1 MGISR
6 IINLSFIGLF
16 GGILDVKP
24 SRFRWLTQLPVLAT
38 TATAIAMLV
47 LTPFWAMR
55 WYRLPFLGALFE
67 TNNVVSS
74 VTVKGWSATE
84 QGIEYLDRLI
94 ALNGETLVSVRD
106 FERIMATNGFKPIQ
120 VSFVRPD
127 GEAYDVEI
135 TPIQFP
141 FADIVSLF
149 IVPYL
154 MGLTFLGIGLWAYR
168 LRSDLWESRAL
179 LHFVS
184 GATIMMTT
192 LFEISTTR
200 YTNVLWGLGIL
211 LSAGGLMYLAL
222 VFPQPTRMVRANP
235 RLRWLP
241 WGVLAT
247 LAPMMVIV
255 VVAPPSPYAYTY
267 WWQYGYLCIVA
278 GFLSLI
284 GVLTWRILKSQS
296 NIVRQQSRVI
306 IFGTTLALLPI
317 MVYLALLGMGQATEF
332 RAWVFIPPMIIMP
345 LSITYAILRFRLLD
359 VDRILSRLLAYLLT
373 MAFAL
378 GTFYGLIALFSLL
391 LQDVMHATDPLV
403 IAGYLLLLAIGLL
416 PVRNLI
422 QRLIDRL
429 FYRSPADYR
438 RALTSLSRGLVITPD
453 LSQTLRTM
461 GEQLKQ
467 ALAPEKFVV
476 YLYND
481 ELGEYFP
488 HASHEDSAIPYQVE
502 DPLISL
508 LQKSGTPF
516 WLPPSGELPEE
527 LRTKPGNYRRLTGYT
542 FVPLHYEEKLI
553 GFLMLGPRRSGDLY
567 TSDDLDFLAAVAA
580 QSTLA
585 LENARLFANLR
596 RTLDQTMEMKNLMS
610 DIFASISTGVITT
623 DLDRK
628 VTLFNHAAEQILGL
642 EAWQVMGRRLSR
654 VVPGLGV
661 DLDDVTAST
670 LNEGAVILGTE
681 LMCQVPPRGD
691 IVLRLSCAP
700 LRDAHLGTKGATLVF
715 EDLTERRKLEAEQE
729 RIRQTF
735 GRVVAPRVR
744 DRLLADPGNLRL
756 DGTKQVVTT
765 LFADVS
771 GFSSFSELHPPE
783 TVFKVLNA
791 YLSLA
796 AQAILEEEGTLDK
809 FMGDAVLAIW
819 NSPDQQEDH
828 ALRAVRAALSIMS
841 RALAAHQNFPDP
853 EQHMVFRIGISTG
866 LAMVGNVGTNDLFNY
881 TAIGDAVNLAQ
892 RLQVSAKPQQILLH
906 KDTYDIVA
914 EHVIATPLKPLTV
927 KGREQPAEVYE
938 LKGLKRK

>member
-1 MGISR
+1 M
-6 IINLSFIGLF
+6 
-16 GGILDVKP
+16 
-24 SRFRWLTQLPVLAT
+24 LA
-38 TATAIAMLV
+38 

-55 WYRLPFLGALFE
+55 WYRLPFLGVLFE

-74 VTVKGWSATE
+74 INIDGWPGTE
-84 QGIEYLDRLI
+84 LGIKYLDRLV
-94 ALNGETLVSVRD
+94 ALNGEKLTSVRD
-106 FERIMATNGFKPIQ
+106 FERMMAVNGYEPVK
-120 VSFVRPD
+120 VSLVRPD
-127 GEAYDVEI
+127 GEPYEVEV
-135 TPIQFP
+135 TPIKFP
-141 FADIVSLF
+141 FADFVSLF

-154 MGLTFLGIGLWAYR
+154 MGLVFLGIGLWAYR

-179 LHFVS
+179 LYFVS

-200 YTNVLWGLGIL
+200 YTNVLWGLSIL

-222 VFPQPTRMVRANP
+222 VFPQPSRMVRTNP
-235 RLRWLP
+235 HLRRLP
-241 WGVLAT
+241 WALLAL

-255 VVAPPSPYAYTY
+255 VVAPPSPHAYTH
-267 WWQYGYLCIVA
+267 WWQFGYLCIVV
-278 GFLSLI
+278 GFIALVSM
-284 GVLTWRILKSQS
+284 LTWRIFHGQS

-317 MVYLALLGMGQATEF
+317 MVYLAVLGMGQATEF
-332 RAWVFIPPMIIMP
+332 RAWVFFPPMIVMP

-373 MAFAL
+373 TAVAL
-378 GTFYGLIALFSLL
+378 GTFYGLIALLTVL
-391 LQDVMHATDPLV
+391 VQDMVRATDPLV
-403 IAGYLLLLAIGLL
+403 IAGYLLLLAAGLM

-422 QRLIDRL
+422 ERAIDRL

-438 RALTSLSRGLVITPD
+438 RALTSLSRQLIITPD

-461 GEQLKQ
+461 EEQLQQ

-481 ELGEYFP
+481 EMGKYFP
-488 HASHEDSAIPYQVE
+488 HASREDSAVPYQVE
-502 DPLISL
+502 DPLIHL
-508 LQKSGTPF
+508 MLKTGTPI

-527 LRTKPGNYRRLTGYT
+527 LRNRSGNYSRLKGFV

-567 TSDDLDFLAAVAA
+567 TGDDLDFLAAVAA

-628 VTLFNHAAEQILGL
+628 ITLFNHAAEQILGV

-654 VVPGLGV
+654 AVPGLGV

-670 LNEGAVILGTE
+670 LNEGAVILSTE
-681 LMCQVPPRGD
+681 LMRQVPPRGD
-691 IVLRLSCAP
+691 VVLRLSCAP
-700 LRDAHLGTKGATLVF
+700 LRDAHLGTKGATLVI

-744 DRLLADPGNLRL
+744 DRLLADSGNLRL
-756 DGTKQVVTT
+756 DGTKQVITT
-765 LFADVS
+765 LFADLG
-771 GFSSFSELHPPE
+771 GFTSFSERYSPE
-783 TVFKVLNA
+783 TVFKVLNT

-819 NSPDQQEDH
+819 NSPDQQADH
-828 ALRAVRAALSIMS
+828 ALRAVRAALNITK
-841 RALAAHQNFPDP
+841 RALSVHTLFPNPD
-853 EQHMVFRIGISTG
+853 QHMVFRIGISTG
-866 LAMVGNVGTNDLFNY
+866 QAMVGNVGTNDLFNY

-892 RLQVSAKPQQILLH
+892 RLQVAAEPGRILLN
-906 KDTYDIVA
+906 KGTYDIVA
-914 EHVIATPLKPLTV
+914 EHVIATPLRLLVV

-938 LKGLKRK
+938 LNGIKS

>member
-1 MGISR
+1 M
-6 IINLSFIGLF
+6 
-16 GGILDVKP
+16 KP
-24 SRFRWLTQLPVLAT
+24 SRFQWVTQLPALVA
-38 TATAIAMLV
+38 TATAIGLLA

-74 VTVKGWSATE
+74 VNIEGWPATE
-84 QGIEYLDRLI
+84 QGVEYLDRLV
-94 ALNGETLVSVRD
+94 ALNGEPLTSVGD
-106 FERIMATNGFKPIQ
+106 FERIMTANGYEPIQ

-135 TPIQFP
+135 TPIHFP
-141 FADIVSLF
+141 FANIVSLF

-154 MGLTFLGIGLWAYR
+154 MGAAFLGIGLWAYR

-179 LHFVS
+179 LFFVS
-184 GATIMMTT
+184 GATILTTT

-222 VFPQPTRMVRANP
+222 VFPQPTRIVRVNP
-235 RLRWLP
+235 RLRMLP
-241 WGVLAT
+241 WGFLAL

-255 VVAPPSPYAYTY
+255 VVAPPSPYSYTD
-267 WWQYGYLCIVA
+267 WWQYGYLCIVV
-278 GFLSLI
+278 GFLSLVGMLI
-284 GVLTWRILKSQS
+284 WRMLKSPS

-317 MVYLALLGMGQATEF
+317 MVYLTLLGMGRATEF
-332 RAWVFIPPMIIMP
+332 RAWVFFPPMIIMP
-345 LSITYAILRFRLLD
+345 LSITYAILRYRLLD

-373 MAFAL
+373 MTVAL
-378 GTFYGLIALFSLL
+378 GAFYGLIALFSIL

-403 IAGYLLLLAIGLL
+403 IAGYLLLLAVGLM

-422 QRLIDRL
+422 QGAIDRL

-438 RALTSLSRGLVITPD
+438 RALTSLSRELVITPD

-461 GEQLKQ
+461 GKQLQQ

-481 ELGEYFP
+481 ELGKYFP
-488 HASHEDSAIPYQVE
+488 HASGEDSAVPYQVE
-502 DPLISL
+502 DPLIAL
-508 LQKSGTPF
+508 LQKSETPI
-516 WLPPSGELPEE
+516 WLPPSGELPEG
-527 LRTKPGNYRRLTGYT
+527 LRTQSGNYRRLTGYT
-542 FVPLHYEEKLI
+542 FVPLHYEGKLI

-567 TSDDLDFLAAVAA
+567 TSDDLDFLAAVGA

-585 LENARLFANLR
+585 LENARLFSNLR

-654 VVPGLGV
+654 TVPVLGI
-661 DLDDVTAST
+661 DLDDVTANT
-670 LNEGAVILGTE
+670 LNDGAVILGTE
-681 LMCQVPPRGD
+681 LTREVPSRGD
-691 IVLRLSCAP
+691 VVLRLSVAP
-700 LRDAHLGTKGATLVF
+700 LRDAHLGTKGATLVID
-715 EDLTERRKLEAEQE
+715 DLTERRNLEAEQE

-756 DGTKQVVTT
+756 DGTKQTVTV
-765 LFADVS
+765 LFADLS
-771 GFSSFSELHPPE
+771 DFTAFSEKHPPE
-783 TVFKVLNA
+783 TVFKTLNT
-791 YLSLA
+791 YLSMA
-796 AQAILEEEGTLDK
+796 AQTILEEEGTLDK

-819 NSPDQQEDH
+819 NSPDLQEDH
-828 ALRAVRAALSIMS
+828 ALRAVRAALTTMQ
-841 RALAAHQNFPDP
+841 RLANCYDKFPDS
-853 EQHMVFRIGISTG
+853 EQQMRFRIGISTG
-866 LAMVGNVGTNDLFNY
+866 QAMVGNVGTDDLFNY

-892 RLQVSAKPQQILLH
+892 RLQVAANPGQILLH
-906 KDTYDIVA
+906 KNTYDIVA
-914 EHVIATPLKPLTV
+914 GQVIATPLEPLSV
-927 KGREQPAEVYE
+927 KGRAQLAEVYE
-938 LKGLKRK
+938 LKGLKG

>member
-1 MGISR
+1 M
-6 IINLSFIGLF
+6 NL
-16 GGILDVKP
+16 KP
-24 SRFRWLTQLPVLAT
+24 SGIRGLAKLPALIAAT
-38 TATAIAMLV
+38 VAIAILV
-47 LTPFWAMR
+47 LTPFWAIR

-74 VTVKGWSATE
+74 VNIKGWPATE
-84 QGIEYLDRLI
+84 EGVKYLDRLV
-94 ALNGETLVSVRD
+94 ALNGETITNVRD
-106 FERIMATNGFKPIQ
+106 FERIMAANEYEPIR

-135 TPIQFP
+135 TPIRFP
-141 FADIVSLF
+141 LADLVALF

-154 MGLTFLGIGLWAYR
+154 MGLAFLGIGFWAYR

-179 LHFVS
+179 LFFVS
-184 GATIMMTT
+184 GASILTAT

-200 YTNVLWGLGIL
+200 YTNALWGLGVL

-222 VFPQPTRMVRANP
+222 VFPQPTRMVRSNP
-235 RLRWLP
+235 SLRMLP
-241 WGVLAT
+241 WVFLAL

-255 VVAPPSPYAYTY
+255 VVAPPSPYAYTT
-267 WWQYGYLCIVA
+267 WWQYGYLCIVV
-278 GFLSLI
+278 GFVSLVSMLI
-284 GVLTWRILKSQS
+284 WRIFKSRS

-306 IFGTTLALLPI
+306 IFGTLLALLPI
-317 MVYLALLGMGQATEF
+317 MVYLALLGLGKATEF
-332 RAWVFIPPMIIMP
+332 RAWIFFPPMILMP
-345 LSITYAILRFRLLD
+345 LSITYAILRYRLLD

-373 MAFAL
+373 LALAF
-378 GTFYGLIALFSLL
+378 GVFYGLIALFSIL

-416 PVRNLI
+416 PVRNFI

-453 LSQTLRTM
+453 LSQTLRLM
-461 GEQLKQ
+461 DEQLHQ
-467 ALAPEKFVV
+467 ALSPEKFVI

-481 ELGEYFP
+481 DLGEYFP
-488 HASHEDSAIPYQVE
+488 HASHEDSAPPYQVE
-502 DPLISL
+502 DPLVHL
-508 LQKSGTPF
+508 LQKADGPI

-527 LRTKPGNYRRLTGYT
+527 LKTVPGNYRRLTGFI

-553 GFLMLGPRRSGDLY
+553 GFLMLGPRRSGDMY
-567 TSDDLDFLAAVAA
+567 TSDDLDFLGAVAA

-596 RTLDQTMEMKNLMS
+596 RTLDQTLEMKNLMS

-654 VVPGLGV
+654 TIPGLGI
-661 DLDDVTAST
+661 DLDDATAST
-670 LNEGAVILGTE
+670 LREGAVILGTE
-681 LMCQVPPRGD
+681 LMRQVPPRGD

-765 LFADVS
+765 LFADVI
-771 GFSSFSELHPPE
+771 GFTSYSEKHTPE

-796 AQAILEEEGTLDK
+796 ARAILDEEGTLDK

-819 NSPDQQEDH
+819 NSPDKQEDH
-828 ALRAVRAALSIMS
+828 ALRAVRAALSIIKS
-841 RALAAHQNFPDP
+841 ALAAHELFPDP

-881 TAIGDAVNLAQ
+881 TAIGDMVNLAQ
-892 RLQVSAKPQQILLH
+892 RLQSVAMPGQILLY
-906 KDTYDIVA
+906 KDTYDIVK
-914 EHVIATPLKPLTV
+914 EQVNATLLNPITV
-927 KGREQPAEVYE
+927 KGRAQPAEVYE
-938 LKGLKRK
+938 LVGLK

>member
-1 MGISR
+1 MKAFR
-6 IINLSFIGLF
+6 IRGLF
-16 GGILDVKP
+16 K
-24 SRFRWLTQLPVLAT
+24 LA
-38 TATAIAMLV
+38 ALVAAAVAITMLV

-74 VTVKGWSATE
+74 VNIKGWPATE
-84 QGIEYLDRLI
+84 QGVKYLDRLV
-94 ALNGETLVSVRD
+94 ALNGERLASVRD
-106 FERIMATNGFKPIQ
+106 FERIMSANGYAPVRATFI
-120 VSFVRPD
+120 RPD
-127 GEAYDVEI
+127 GEEYEIAI

-141 FADIVSLF
+141 LSDIVSLF

-154 MGLTFLGIGLWAYR
+154 MGLAFLGIGLWAYR

-179 LHFVS
+179 LYFVS

-192 LFEISTTR
+192 MFEISTTR
-200 YTNVLWGLGIL
+200 YTNALWGLAIL

-241 WGVLAT
+241 WGVLAL

-255 VVAPPSPYAYTY
+255 VVAPPSPYAYTD
-267 WWQYGYLCIVA
+267 WWQYGYLCIVV
-278 GFLSLI
+278 GFLALV
-284 GVLTWRILKSQS
+284 GMLTWRIFMGHS

-306 IFGTTLALLPI
+306 IFGTILALLPI

-332 RAWVFIPPMIIMP
+332 RAWVFFPPMVIMP
-345 LSITYAILRFRLLD
+345 LSITYAILRYRLLD

-373 MAFAL
+373 MALAL
-378 GTFYGLIALFSLL
+378 GTFYGLIALLTLL
-391 LQDVMHATDPLV
+391 MQDVMHATDPLV
-403 IAGYLLLLAIGLL
+403 IAGYLLLLAVGLM

-422 QRLIDRL
+422 QRTIDRL

-438 RALTSLSRGLVITPD
+438 RALTSLSKGLVITPD
-453 LSQTLRTM
+453 LSQTLRLM
-461 GEQLKQ
+461 DEQLNQ
-467 ALAPEKFVV
+467 ALSPEKFVI

-481 ELGEYFP
+481 DLGEYFP
-488 HASHEDSAIPYQVE
+488 HASHEDSAPPYQVE
-502 DPLISL
+502 DPLVNL
-508 LQKSGTPF
+508 LQKSKSPL
-516 WLPPSGELPEE
+516 WLPPSGELPKE
-527 LRTKPGNYRRLTGYT
+527 LEATPGNYRRLTGYT

-567 TSDDLDFLAAVAA
+567 TSNDLDFLAAVAA

-596 RTLDQTMEMKNLMS
+596 RTLDQTLEMKNLMS

-628 VTLFNHAAEQILGL
+628 VTLFNRAAERILGV

-654 VVPGLGV
+654 SLPGLGI
-661 DLDDVTAST
+661 DLDDATAST
-670 LNEGAVILGTE
+670 LNEGAVILSTE
-681 LMCQVPPRGD
+681 LIRSVPPRGD
-691 IVLRLSCAP
+691 VVLRLSCAP

-715 EDLTERRKLEAEQE
+715 EDLTERRHLEAEQE

-756 DGTKQVVTT
+756 DGTSQIVTA
-765 LFADVS
+765 LFADLS
-771 GFSSFSELHPPE
+771 GFTAFSEKHSPE
-783 TVFKVLNA
+783 MVFKTLNT
-791 YLSLA
+791 YLSMA
-796 AQAILEEEGTLDK
+796 AKTILEEEGTLDK

-819 NSPDQQEDH
+819 NSPDPQEDH
-828 ALRAVRAALSIMS
+828 ALRAVRAALTTMQ
-841 RALAAHQNFPDP
+841 RLADCYKKFPDL
-853 EQHMVFRIGISTG
+853 EQQMEFRIGITTG
-866 LAMVGNVGTNDLFNY
+866 QAMVGNVGTNDLFNY

-892 RLQVSAKPQQILLH
+892 RLQAAAEPGQILLN
-906 KDTYDIVA
+906 KDTYAIVA
-914 EHVIATPLKPLTV
+914 GQVIATPLKPITV
-927 KGREQPAEVYE
+927 KGRAQPAEVYE
-938 LKGLKRK
+938 LRGLKG

>member
-1 MGISR
+1 MTA
-6 IINLSFIGLF
+6 
-16 GGILDVKP
+16 KP
-24 SRFRWLTQLPVLAT
+24 SRFNWLSQLLPL
-38 TATAIAMLV
+38 TAVTIAIAILIV
-47 LTPFWAMR
+47 TPFLAMR

-74 VTVKGWSATE
+74 INIEGWPATE
-84 QGIEYLDRLI
+84 QGVQYLDRLI
-94 ALNGETLVSVRD
+94 TLDGEKLSSVRD
-106 FERIMATNGFKPIQ
+106 FEHIMAANGYKPIRA
-120 VSFVRPD
+120 SLVRPD
-127 GEAYDVEI
+127 GVMYDVEI
-135 TPIQFP
+135 TPIKFP

-154 MGLTFLGIGLWAYR
+154 MGLAFLGIGLWAYR

-179 LHFVS
+179 LYFVS
-184 GATIMMTT
+184 GAAVMTST

-200 YTNVLWGLGIL
+200 YTNVLWGLAIL

-235 RLRWLP
+235 RLRLLP
-241 WGVLAT
+241 WIGLAL
-247 LAPMMVIV
+247 LAPMMIIV
-255 VVAPPSPYAYTY
+255 VVAPPSPYTYTY
-267 WWQYGYLCIVA
+267 WWQFGYLCIVL

-284 GVLTWRILKSQS
+284 GVLTWRILRGES

-317 MVYLALLGMGQATEF
+317 MIYLTFLGSGQATQF
-332 RAWVFIPPMIIMP
+332 RASIFFPPMIIMP

-373 MAFAL
+373 TAVAL
-378 GTFYGLIALFSLL
+378 GAFYGLIALLSVL
-391 LQDVMHATDPLV
+391 LQDAMKATDPLV
-403 IAGYLLLLAIGLL
+403 IAVYLLLLAAVLI
-416 PVRNLI
+416 PFRNLV
-422 QRLIDRL
+422 QRGIDRL

-438 RALTSLSRGLVITPD
+438 RALMSLSRQLIITPD

-461 GEQLKQ
+461 EEQLQQ

-481 ELGEYFP
+481 EMGKYFP
-488 HASHEDSAIPYQVE
+488 HASGEDSAVPYQVE
-502 DPLISL
+502 DPLIHL
-508 LQKSGTPF
+508 MLKTAIPI
-516 WLPPSGELPEE
+516 WLPPSGGLPEE
-527 LRTKPGNYRRLTGYT
+527 LREEPGNYRRLMGYT

-585 LENARLFANLR
+585 LENARLFTNLR
-596 RTLDQTMEMKNLMS
+596 HTLEQTMEMKNLMS
-610 DIFASISTGVITT
+610 DIFASISSGVITT

-661 DLDDVTAST
+661 DLDDVTANT
-670 LNEGAVILGTE
+670 LQEGAVILGTE
-681 LMCQVPPRGD
+681 LMRQIPSRGD
-691 IVLRLSCAP
+691 VVLRLSCAP
-700 LRDAHLGTKGATLVF
+700 LMDAHRGTKGATLVF

-756 DGTKQVVTT
+756 DGTKQTVTT
-765 LFADVS
+765 MFADVN
-771 GFSSFSELHPPE
+771 GFTSFSEQHSPE
-783 TVFKVLNA
+783 VVFKVLNA

-796 AQAILEEEGTLDK
+796 TQAILEEEGTLDK

-819 NSPDQQEDH
+819 NSPDKQEDH
-828 ALRAVRAALSIMS
+828 ALRAARAALNIMR
-841 RALAAHQNFPDP
+841 RAMAAHALFPDP
-853 EQHMVFRIGISTG
+853 DQHLIFRVGISTG
-866 LAMVGNVGTNDLFNY
+866 QAMVGNVGTNDLFNY

-892 RLQVSAKPQQILLH
+892 RLQMAAQPGQILLY
-906 KDTYDIVA
+906 KDTYDIVS
-914 EHVIATPLKPLTV
+914 EHVLATSLKPLLV
-927 KGREQPAEVYE
+927 KGREQLAEVYE
-938 LKGLKRK
+938 LRGLKG